1 MLHAGMSAWCQFPTH
16 APQQAALIRSL
27 RQQVR
32 ADCRNILMPSA
43 LAVFILMTNRNFVS
57 CMTGRSAGLGGRDGF
72 GGHERGRTRAD
83 NGNRA
88 HRWATRARTRQR
100 ET

>member
-1 MLHAGMSAWCQFPTH
+1 
-16 APQQAALIRSL
+16 
-27 RQQVR
+27 
-32 ADCRNILMPSA
+32 MPSA

-83 NGNRA
+83 NGNHLCA
-88 HRWATRARTRQR
+88 ND
-100 ET
+100 

>member
-1 MLHAGMSAWCQFPTH
+1 
-16 APQQAALIRSL
+16 
-27 RQQVR
+27 
-32 ADCRNILMPSA
+32 MPSA
-43 LAVFILMTNRNFVS
+43 LAVFVLMTNRNFVS